1 MFARYLRSL
10 SRSQSLSR
18 SRRSRAMMIVF
29 CTALSCNVIAEQKHD
44 LKNIDKT
51 IIDGVLTGITAPF
64 KNLDKKLN
72 YAAKSADKKIFGQS
86 ENINKCEIN
95 GKITYQS
102 KPCQK

>member
-1 MFARYLRSL
+1 MFPRYLRSL

-18 SRRSRAMMIVF
+18 SRRSRVGLVLCMIF
-29 CTALSCNVIAEQKHD
+29 SFNSNAEQKSG
-44 LKNIDKT
+44 LKNLDKT
-51 IIDGVLTGITAPF
+51 IINGVLTGITAPF
-64 KNLDKKLN
+64 KNLDKALN
-72 YAAKSADKKIFGQS
+72 YTAKSA